1 MTIMSTFSNIPY
13 IYMFWTA
20 KKIKN
25 CPGIIGTDLYSTHE
39 MFVEQAFNRHAAA
52 CEVAQV

>member
-1 MTIMSTFSNIPY
+1 MSTFSNIPY